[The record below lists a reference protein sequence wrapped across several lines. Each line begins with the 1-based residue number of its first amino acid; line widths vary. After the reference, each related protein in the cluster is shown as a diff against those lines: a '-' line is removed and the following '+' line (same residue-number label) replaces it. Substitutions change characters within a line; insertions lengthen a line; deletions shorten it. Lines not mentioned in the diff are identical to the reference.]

1 MSWFNRRFALLG
13 LAALAAGCGFSPVYG
28 PGGSGESLR
37 GSVAVAEPTNRNG
50 FLFVAELEQRLGR
63 NLNAP
68 YRLDYGLT
76 ITTEAAGISPTGGTT
91 RYTVLGEASYTLKEA
106 GTDRVVASGTVD
118 GFTGYSATG
127 ASTAIREAQEDAT
140 ERLIVI
146 LADKLVTRL
155 SLLGLRG
162 R

>member
-1 MSWFNRRFALLG
+1 MSWCSRRIAVLG
-13 LAALAAGCGFSPVYG
+13 LAALAAGCGFTPVYG

-37 GSVAVAEPTNRNG
+37 GSVAVAEPSDRNS

-76 ITTEAAGISPTGGTT
+76 ITPEAAGISPTGTTT

-127 ASTAIREAQEDAT
+127 PSSAIQGASRDAT

-155 SLLGLRG
+155 SLLGL
-162 R
+162 